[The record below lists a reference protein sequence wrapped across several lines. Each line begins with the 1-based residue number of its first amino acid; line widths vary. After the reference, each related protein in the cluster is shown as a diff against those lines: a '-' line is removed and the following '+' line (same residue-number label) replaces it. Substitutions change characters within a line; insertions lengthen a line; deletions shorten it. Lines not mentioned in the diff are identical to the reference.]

1 MTSSYNDVRA
11 IIEGRI
17 DTEMNDAPTYPVS
30 FQNVPFTPPNTTPW
44 IAVNIRFGD
53 NNYATLQGPNPGFNR
68 QIGTLVL
75 DVYTPKGVGAGNN
88 YTIAERLKDLFDR
101 QNIQSIIFDAASGPA
116 DVVPPSPEAYFQ
128 TQTTITFQAYLE

>member
-11 IIEGRI
+11 VIESRV
-17 DTEMNDAPTYPVS
+17 DAEMNDGPIYPVS
-30 FQNVPFTPPNTTPW
+30 FQNIPFTPPNDTPW
-44 IAVNIRFGD
+44 VAVNIRFGD
-53 NNYATLQGPNPGFNR
+53 NNYATLLGPNPGFNR

-75 DVYTPKGVGAGNN
+75 DVYTPKGVGAGEN

-101 QNIQSIIFDAASGPA
+101 QNISGIIFDAATGPA
-116 DVVPPSPEAYFQ
+116 DVVQPSPEAYFQ

>member
-11 IIEGRI
+11 VIEGRI
-17 DTEMNDAPTYPVS
+17 DSEMSSAPTYPVS
-30 FQNVPFTPPNTTPW
+30 FQNIPFTPPNTTPW
-44 IAVNIRFGD
+44 VAVNIRFGN
-53 NNYATLQGPNPGFNR
+53 NNYATLVGPNPGFNR

-101 QNIQSIIFDAASGPA
+101 QNISGIIFDAASGPA
-116 DVVPPSPEAYFQ
+116 DVVPSSPEAYFQ